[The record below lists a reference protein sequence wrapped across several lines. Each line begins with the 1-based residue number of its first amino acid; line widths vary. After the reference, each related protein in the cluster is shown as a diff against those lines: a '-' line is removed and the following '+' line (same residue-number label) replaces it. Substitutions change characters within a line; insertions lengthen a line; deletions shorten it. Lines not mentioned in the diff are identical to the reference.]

1 MKKITTFAVLP
12 LIALAS
18 CSKNTET
25 TPVVIPEVTPV
36 SNTET
41 VTPVENKDMVQSG
54 TLNEDITSSTTDTAW
69 VVTKEFKLTYDLPDG
84 KPLAF
89 NGNLEI
95 EAGKVKAVNFPEY
108 DLTKDVT
115 YEVKFAKKM
124 QIDLVWKEIKWLQ
137 YDGMS
142 GASLTTNAFNTYLN
156 TINK

>member
-18 CSKNTET
+18 CSKDTVT

-36 SNTET
+36 TNTET
-41 VTPVENKDMVQSG
+41 VTPVENTEMTQSWK
-54 TLNEDITSSTTDTAW
+54 LDENITSSTTDTAW
-69 VVTKEFKLTYDLPDG
+69 VVTKEFKLAYDLPDG
-84 KPLAF
+84 KPLVF

-95 EAGKVKAVNFPEY
+95 EAGKIKAVNFPEY
-108 DLTKDVT
+108 DLENAQT

-124 QIDLVWKEIKWLQ
+124 QIDLVWKEVKWLQ

-142 GASLTTNAFNTYLN
+142 GASLTTGAFNKYLN

>member
-18 CSKNTET
+18 CSKDTNTQYTSEENNPVTNTEN
-25 TPVVIPEVTPV
+25 VTPE
-36 SNTET
+36 NTEMT
-41 VTPVENKDMVQSG
+41 QSWKLDENITP
-54 TLNEDITSSTTDTAW
+54 STTDAAW
-69 VVTKEFKLTYDLPDG
+69 VVTKEFKLMYDLPDG
-84 KPLAF
+84 KPLKF
-89 NGNLEI
+89 NWSLEI

-108 DLTKDVT
+108 DLENAQT

-124 QIDLVWKEIKWLQ
+124 QIDLVWKELKWLQ

-142 GASLTTNAFNTYLN
+142 GASLTTDAFNSYLN